1 MHVGKVNVVEPQAVE
16 SAQGGLDIGP
26 ITFNTRRQLRRLAV
40 SSATFLQ
47 SIGAEIMSASS
58 PSRMSKI
65 VELWL
70 ESQGQR
76 YSLSE
81 VGPDFV
87 VLRKSATIPSGPAT
101 VVIDIEGQIEQCL
114 VQVLP
119 IWGAQSLEIPIGRT

>member
-1 MHVGKVNVVEPQAVE
+1 
-16 SAQGGLDIGP
+16 
-26 ITFNTRRQLRRLAV
+26 
-40 SSATFLQ
+40 
-47 SIGAEIMSASS
+47 MSACS
-58 PSRMSKI
+58 PSRMSRI

-87 VLRKSATIPSGPAT
+87 VLRKSAAVPSGPAT
-101 VVIDIEGQIEQCL
+101 VVIDIEGQIEQRL

-119 IWGAQSLEIPIGRT
+119 ICGAQSREIPIGRA